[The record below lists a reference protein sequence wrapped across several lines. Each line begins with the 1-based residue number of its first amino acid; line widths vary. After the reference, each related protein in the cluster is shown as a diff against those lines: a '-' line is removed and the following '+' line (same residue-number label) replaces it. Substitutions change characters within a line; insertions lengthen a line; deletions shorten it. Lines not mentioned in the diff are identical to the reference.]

1 MKLMVVF
8 GTRPEVIKLAPVVAA
23 ARQSG
28 DLQVTVCS
36 TGQHR
41 QMLDQALAC
50 FDLQPEQDLGL
61 MRDNQTLPGLTAL
74 LIEHLTAALRQE
86 RPDAVVVQGDTTTAF
101 AGALAAFYERI
112 PVAHVEAGLRTGD
125 RYSPFPE
132 EANRAMI
139 GRLAQWHFTP
149 TRQAT
154 ENLLREGIA
163 RDAITECGNTVIDA
177 IGLIR
182 QRWARVPYRG
192 EATALFPG
200 QPLVL
205 VTTHRRENFGQGL
218 ENICEA
224 LNMLSRQYPGLG
236 FAFPVHLNPQVR
248 HVVHDRLQGL
258 ANVRLMEPVDFE
270 TSLYLQSRSALVLTD
285 SGGIQEEAPSF
296 GVPAVVMRQHT
307 ERREGIDAGFAT
319 LAGTEVDAI
328 LGAARQWL
336 DHPAQA
342 VALQGQPNPYGDGQ
356 AAQRILQVLQRDL
369 ARTGDA
375 DR

>member
-23 ARQSG
+23 ARASG
-28 DLQVTVCS
+28 ELQVTVCS

-50 FDLQPEQDLGL
+50 FDLRPETDLGL
-61 MRDNQTLPGLTAL
+61 MRENQSLPGLTAL
-74 LIEHLTAALRQE
+74 LIEHLTTALRLE
-86 RPDAVVVQGDTTTAF
+86 RPDAVVVQGDTTSAF

-149 TRQAT
+149 TQQAT
-154 ENLLREGIA
+154 DNLLHEGIA
-163 RDAITECGNTVIDA
+163 PQAITQCGNTVIDA

-182 QRWARVPYRG
+182 ARWTNVPYPG
-192 EATALFPG
+192 EARALFPG

-224 LNMLSRQYPGLG
+224 LTVLSRQYPQLG
-236 FAFPVHLNPQVR
+236 FVFPVHLNPQVR
-248 HVVHDRLQGL
+248 QVVHARLQGL
-258 ANVRLMEPVDFE
+258 PNVRLMEPVDFE

-319 LAGTEVDAI
+319 LAGTEVQVI
-328 LGAARQWL
+328 LTAAREWL
-336 DHPAQA
+336 DAPARRSG
-342 VALQGQPNPYGDGQ
+342 LQGRPNPYGDGL
-356 AAQRILQVLQRDL
+356 ASQRILQVLRQDL
-369 ARTGDA
+369 ERTPDA
-375 DR
+375 TG

>member
-23 ARQSG
+23 ARQLEG
-28 DLQVTVCS
+28 VQVTVCS

-50 FDLQPEQDLGL
+50 FDLRPDLDLGL

-74 LIEHLTAALRQE
+74 LIEHMTTALRQH
-86 RPDAVVVQGDTTTAF
+86 RPDAVIVQGDTTTAF

-112 PVAHVEAGLRTGD
+112 PIAHVEAGLRTGD

-154 ENLLREGIA
+154 DNLLAEGIA
-163 RDAITECGNTVIDA
+163 PDRITQCGNTVIDA
-177 IGLIR
+177 IELIR
-182 QRWARVPYRG
+182 QRWQTTPYQG
-192 EATALFPG
+192 EAAPLFPG

-218 ENICEA
+218 ENICLA
-224 LNMLSRQYPGLG
+224 LRTLCAEHPRLG
-236 FAFPVHLNPQVR
+236 FVFPVHLNPQVR
-248 HVVHDRLQGL
+248 AVVHDRLQGL
-258 ANVRLMEPVDFE
+258 PNLSLLAPVDFE
-270 TSLYLQSRSALVLTD
+270 TSLFLQSRSTLILTD

-296 GVPAVVMRQHT
+296 GVPAVVMREHT

-319 LAGTEVDAI
+319 LAGTDTQAV
-328 LGAARQWL
+328 LSAARAWL
-336 DHPAQA
+336 DHPERSR
-342 VALQGQPNPYGDGQ
+342 ALQGRPNPYGDGM
-356 AAQRILQVLQRDL
+356 AAQRMVRVLQTEL
-369 ARTGDA
+369 QATPHGGQ
-375 DR
+375 

>member
-23 ARQSG
+23 ARRSG

-74 LIEHLTAALRQE
+74 LIEHLTTALRQE

-182 QRWARVPYRG
+182 QRWARVPYQG

-200 QPLVL
+200 QSLVL

-224 LNMLSRQYPGLG
+224 LTVLSRQYPGLG

-258 ANVRLMEPVDFE
+258 ANVRLLEPVDFE

-336 DHPAQA
+336 DHPAQTA
-342 VALQGQPNPYGDGQ
+342 ALQGQPNPYGDGQ

-375 DR
+375 AR

>member
-36 TGQHR
+36 SGQHR

-50 FDLQPEQDLGL
+50 FDLRPERDLGL
-61 MRDNQTLPGLTAL
+61 MRENQTLPGLTAL
-74 LIEHLTAALRQE
+74 LIEHLSAALRE
-86 RPDAVVVQGDTTTAF
+86 KRPDAVIVQGDTTTAF

-154 ENLLREGIA
+154 DNLRREGIA
-163 RDAITECGNTVIDA
+163 DEAITECGNTVIDA
-177 IGLIR
+177 IDLIR
-182 QRWARVPYRG
+182 QRWARSPYTG
-192 EATALFPG
+192 EASALFPG

-224 LNMLSRQYPGLG
+224 LTVLSRAYPGLG
-236 FAFPVHLNPQVR
+236 FVFPVHLNPQVR
-248 HVVHDRLQGL
+248 QVVHARLQGL
-258 ANVRLMEPVDFE
+258 PNVRLMEPVDFDA
-270 TSLYLQSRSALVLTD
+270 SLYLQSRSALVLTD

-328 LGAARQWL
+328 LTAARAWL
-336 DHPAQA
+336 DQPARSA
-342 VALQGQPNPYGDGQ
+342 ALQGRPNPYGDGQ
-356 AAQRILQVLQRDL
+356 AALRILQVLRRDL
-369 ARTGDA
+369 TGTGDA
-375 DR
+375 LR